1 VNALVREVRRAY
13 VARAT
18 DLRGLAVL
26 LAIPPAG
33 KAQAMRGSTYS
44 FAAVGSAVLLTLAA
58 CSSGGGSSSS
68 GSSSGGNAQGV
79 SAICKLTNPPKSSA
93 SAPPTSSAS
102 PVANPPA
109 GVSVG
114 VILPDTTSST
124 RYTLYDQPLL
134 KAAFDAAG
142 LKSDIQNSQGDTT
155 KQSAIASSMIGEG
168 VKVLLLDSID
178 QSSGAAIEQQAAAA
192 GVQVIDYDRVNLG
205 GNAAY
210 YVSFDNEE
218 VGTLQAQTLVDCL
231 NQAKASKPRVI
242 MMDGGTDVD
251 NNAVLFAKGAND
263 VLKPL
268 ASDKKL
274 TVESETVVKGWKTAN
289 AAPAFEQ
296 ALSAAGG
303 QVEGVVAANDDIA
316 NAVIGVLQQQG
327 LNGHVVLTGQDSQVE
342 GLQNILKGDQSM
354 TIFKNVSLE
363 ANAAAKLAIALIGGQ
378 DPTTLGITFSDK
390 QLDPKNSALKS
401 VLLPPEVITYNNVQD
416 VITAGALKASDVCNG
431 IQDQC
436 DKAGVK

>member
-1 VNALVREVRRAY
+1 M
-13 VARAT
+13 
-18 DLRGLAVL
+18 
-26 LAIPPAG
+26 AIPPAG
-33 KAQAMRGSTYS
+33 KAQAMRSSTYS
-44 FAAVGSAVLLTLAA
+44 IAAVGSAVVLALAA
-58 CSSGGGSSSS
+58 CGSDNGSSSSSSS
-68 GSSSGGNAQGV
+68 GSAQGV
-79 SAICKLTNPPKSSA
+79 SATCKLSNPPQSKA
-93 SAPPTSSAS
+93 SAPPTGSPS

-124 RYTLYDQPLL
+124 RYTLYDAPLL

-142 LKSDIQNSQGDTT
+142 LQSDIQNSQGDTT
-155 KQSAIASSMIGEG
+155 KQSQIAQSMIGEG

-205 GNAAY
+205 GTAAY

-231 NQAKASKPRVI
+231 DQQNADKPRVL

-268 ASDKKL
+268 DSKGSLDL
-274 TVESETVVKGWKTAN
+274 VSETVVKGWKTAD
-289 AAPAFEQ
+289 AGPAFQQ
-296 ALSAAGG
+296 ALAAAGG

-327 LNGHVVLTGQDSQVE
+327 LNGHVVLTGQDAQVE

-363 ANAAAKLAIALIGGQ
+363 ADAAAKLAIALISGQ
-378 DPTTLGITFSDK
+378 DPTALGLTFSDK
-390 QLDPKNSALKS
+390 QLDPKNTALKS

-416 VITAGALKASDVCNG
+416 VIDAGALKASDVCNG
-431 IQDQC
+431 IQEEC

>member
-1 VNALVREVRRAY
+1 
-13 VARAT
+13 
-18 DLRGLAVL
+18 
-26 LAIPPAG
+26 
-33 KAQAMRGSTYS
+33 MRSTTRYS

-58 CSSGGGSSSS
+58 CSSGGSSSS
-68 GSSSGGNAQGV
+68 GSSSSGSAQGA

-93 SAPPTSSAS
+93 SAPPTSSPS

-134 KAAFDAAG
+134 TAAFDAAG

-155 KQSAIASSMIGEG
+155 KQSQIAQSMIGEG

-205 GNAAY
+205 GNAAF

-218 VGTLQAQTLVDCL
+218 IGTLQAQTLVDCL
-231 NQAKASKPRVI
+231 NQEKVSNPRVI
-242 MMDGGTDVD
+242 IMDGGTDVD

-274 TVESETVVKGWKTAN
+274 TIESETVVKGWKTAN

-327 LNGHVVLTGQDSQVE
+327 LNGHVVLTGQDAQVE

-363 ANAAAKLAIALIGGQ
+363 ASAAAKLAIALIGGQ

-390 QLDPKNSALKS
+390 QLDPNNTGLKS
-401 VLLPPEVITYNNVQD
+401 VLLPPEVITYSNVED
-416 VITAGALKASDVCNG
+416 VIAAGALKASDVCNG
-431 IQDQC
+431 IQAQC